1 MRINIL
7 TNSRSGS
14 NYLFHVFRNNFPDYE
29 YALEPN
35 SDRIAKEISEYP
47 WHLKFLKEHNIPKIE
62 VDWSSDNIITKNMIF
77 QQQPPGD
84 WYTIRLIRK
93 NLFEQTLSA
102 TLAVTSK
109 NFLSRTNEVYE
120 IEVDRFVRYAKYL
133 KEQNEILENTSSD
146 DKIYY
151 EELTFDPKTDLERLG
166 FELNNKITPI
176 PKLTD
181 KKQTIINYDELRYI
195 FDKEIFK

>member
-35 SDRIAKEISEYP
+35 CDRIAKEISEYP

-77 QQQPPGD
+77 QEQPPGD
-84 WYTIRLIRK
+84 WYVIKLIRK
-93 NLFEQTLSA
+93 NLFEQTLSITHA
-102 TLAVTSK
+102 ITSK
-109 NFLSRTNEVYE
+109 DFLNPKDERYHLDENVFMNFA
-120 IEVDRFVRYAKYL
+120 RYH
-133 KEQNEILENTSSD
+133 KEQNELLEQAECD

-176 PKLTD
+176 PKLKD
-181 KKQTIINYDELRYI
+181 KKQTIINYDELKYI